1 MMCVS
6 LRMVAAPSGSSS
18 DAYWMFASRVV
29 SVGSGIVTARHSH
42 ASGSSLFVLSSSLST
57 GVSCCMILFLD
68 LGWVGGCGGGL
79 DAPVLGWS
87 SIGAV
92 VMLSVLCLFFGVCP
106 SVLYLLGVLWVPC
119 VTCAQLA
126 RFVFSGG
133 VSFLVAR
140 FEFSCLV
147 GVFCPLSVACA

>member
-1 MMCVS
+1 
-6 LRMVAAPSGSSS
+6 
-18 DAYWMFASRVV
+18 
-29 SVGSGIVTARHSH
+29 
-42 ASGSSLFVLSSSLST
+42 
-57 GVSCCMILFLD
+57 MILFLD